1 MSPEAKHDI
10 ILGEQFIYHCG
21 EIMSRIIEEI
31 RSSADEFSSLP
42 FWSWNDRLEPGELRR
57 QIRDMK
63 RLNMGGFFMHARG
76 GLITEYMSDEWF
88 ECINACID
96 EAEKLGMQAWAY
108 DENGWPSG
116 FGGGALLQDEK
127 NFATA
132 LEYRYGGFPAA
143 GDGSIVS
150 VYEKRDDGSFARIT
164 RDNGRDDCL
173 ILYTRKDDSYV
184 DTLNPEIADLFIE
197 AIYEKYRER
206 LPENVFGKG
215 RPMPGFFTDEPQY
228 YRWGNPYSDTL
239 PEVFEKTYGYPIFD
253 GLPAIFFDFDGADK
267 FRYDYYYLIHRL
279 FINGFIKKIYDWCE
293 KNGVCLTGHAVEET
307 TLNSQMMCAGSVMPF
322 YEYETIPGIDYLG
335 RQILD
340 DLSFKQ
346 LGSACAQLGKKKRIS
361 EMFACCGWDV
371 SPTQLKRVAEAQYA
385 SGINMM
391 CQHLYPYSERGQR
404 KTDYPLHY
412 SEHNPWHDHM
422 ADFNAYFRNLG
433 AILSRGKEYAPILVI
448 HPIHGAFCKYRKNTD
463 SLDEIEK
470 HLFSLS
476 RFLGENQIP
485 YHYGDEWMMQRMAEV
500 RNGRIRVGL
509 CEYEAVIVPFTY
521 SLDRSTADLLRRF
534 SGEGGKIFLY
544 RGIPQYIDGKDAGC
558 DLDFLR
564 SNISESDLLGMRDAV
579 ISCNGRNI
587 KAIRKMTRLSGG
599 ERIVFITN
607 TGTEEY
613 PRVSIRLPVGNWSEI
628 SVPDLC
634 EKPVHTEPGE
644 KGFSTA
650 VLSFEEGES
659 HVLVCSDTDKAAGEA
674 ELPPVYDSFIP
685 VPDRI
690 KLVSSSENILTLDMP
705 GYSFDGENY
714 EEPLYIMGIRDM
726 LLRMRHEGR
735 VWIRYDFR
743 AEYVPRDLRFVTE
756 PVYRRIT
763 VNGHELS
770 DSCGWWFDRSFR
782 CFNIA
787 GLVRP
792 GTNRIVIE
800 IDHHQSDYVYHVLY
814 DGVSEALRNC
824 IVFDCEI
831 ESSYLIG
838 SFGLRPDAPF
848 TSGSM
853 GTLLCDGNFTI
864 TEKPHEI
871 SSENIVVSGY
881 PFFGGSVTSGFTYT
895 YRPGMPTVLNLDG
908 HHAVAEVSVNGNK
921 AGTLLWTKKLDVG
934 RYLREGENEIDITI
948 INSMRNTLGPHHY
961 IEDELELVGRQMW
974 TFENEWNGRE
984 CKVYKK
990 RYSFV
995 PFGIKK

>member
-1 MSPEAKHDI
+1 
-10 ILGEQFIYHCG
+10 
-21 EIMSRIIEEI
+21 MSRIIKEI
-31 RSSADEFSSLP
+31 RDSAEEFSSLP
-42 FWSWNDRLEPGELRR
+42 FWSWNDKLDPNELRR

-96 EAEKLGMQAWAY
+96 EAGKLGMQAWAY

-116 FGGGALLQDEK
+116 FGGGALLHDEK

-132 LEYRYGGFPAA
+132 IEYRFGKFP
-143 GDGSIVS
+143 DSTDKNVIS
-150 VYEKRDDGSFARIT
+150 VYEKRPDGSFGRIT

-173 ILYTRKDDSYV
+173 ILYTRKDESYV

-197 AIYEKYRER
+197 AVYEKYRKR
-206 LPENVFGKG
+206 LPGDVFGKG
-215 RPMPGFFTDEPQY
+215 KPMPGFFTDEPQY

-239 PEVFEKTYGYPIFD
+239 PAQFEKTYGYSIFD
-253 GLPAIFFDFDGADK
+253 RLPAIFFDFEGADK
-267 FRYDYYYLIHRL
+267 FRYDYYYLIHKL
-279 FINGFIKKIYDWCE
+279 FINGFIRKIYEWCE

-307 TLNSQMMCAGSVMPF
+307 TLNSQLMCAGSVMPF

-371 SPTQLKRVAEAQYA
+371 SPNQLKRVAEVQYA
-385 SGINMM
+385 SGVNLM

-412 SEHNPWHDHM
+412 SEHNPWHDYM
-422 ADFNAYFRNLG
+422 GDFNAYFRNLG
-433 AILSRGKEYAPILVI
+433 AILSRGEEYAPILVI

-476 RFLGENQIP
+476 KFLGENQIP
-485 YHYGDEWMMQRMAEV
+485 YHYGDEWMMKRMADV
-500 RNGRIRVGL
+500 RGDRIKVGL

-521 SLDRSTADLLRRF
+521 SLDRSTVDLRRF
-534 SGEGGKIFLY
+534 SDGGGKIFLY
-544 RGIPQYIDGKDAGC
+544 HGIPEYIDGSDAGNE
-558 DLDFLR
+558 LDFLR
-564 SNISESDLLGMRDAV
+564 PTTDEQGLLEMRDAV
-579 ISCNGRNI
+579 ISENGGNI
-587 KAIRKMTRLSGG
+587 KAIRKMSRTADG

-607 TGTEEY
+607 TGTEDH
-613 PRVSIRLPVGNWSEI
+613 PRVTVRLPRGNWSEI
-628 SVPDLC
+628 SVNDLS
-634 EKPVHTEPGE
+634 ERPVCCIGTDEN
-644 KGFSTA
+644 STA
-650 VLSFEEGES
+650 VILSFEEGES
-659 HVLVCSDTDKAAGEA
+659 HVLVRSPDNPEHASADMHETSERT
-674 ELPPVYDSFIP
+674 IP
-685 VPDRI
+685 VPDKVR
-690 KLVSSSENILTLDMP
+690 LVSSTENILTLDMP
-705 GYSFDGENY
+705 RYSFDGKNY
-714 EEPLYIMGIRDM
+714 EDPLYIMGVRDM
-726 LLRMRHEGR
+726 LLRKRHEGK

-743 AEYVPRDLRFVTE
+743 AEFVPENLKLVAE
-756 PVYRRIT
+756 PMYTKIT
-763 VNGHELS
+763 VNGCEVT

-782 CFNIA
+782 CFGIA

-792 GTNRIVIE
+792 GNNSIVIE

-824 IVFDCEI
+824 IVFDSEI

-838 SFGLRPDAPF
+838 DFALRTDSCFEA
-848 TSGSM
+848 GDM
-853 GTLLCDGNFTI
+853 NTLLYDGEFTI
-864 TEKPHEI
+864 AEKPDEI
-871 SSENIVVSGY
+871 SSKNIVTSGY
-881 PFFGGSVTSGFTYT
+881 PFFGGSVTTRFK
-895 YRPGMPTVLNLDG
+895 YRYKPGMPTVLNLDG
-908 HHAVAEVSVNGNK
+908 RHAVAEVSVNGDK
-921 AGTLLWTKKLDVG
+921 ITSLLWTKKLDIAE
-934 RYLREGENEIDITI
+934 RLSEGENEICVTI
-948 INSMRNTLGPHHY
+948 INSMRNALGPHHY
-961 IEDELELVGRQMW
+961 TKDELELVGRQMW
-974 TFENEWNGRE
+974 TFENERNDRE

-995 PFGIKK
+995 PFGLVK